1 GNLWKKSM
9 GTIKIERF
17 FPSKAQFDLVV
28 QYFRSSFTQNS
39 QPVVTQLKTSRI
51 AYCWALLNFL
61 RGARIA

>member
-1 GNLWKKSM
+1 MRDPDLSCLGNGNLWKKSM

-39 QPVVTQLKTSRI
+39 QPVDLEIVV
-51 AYCWALLNFL
+51 Y
-61 RGARIA
+61 G